1 MGFRVADVFN
11 QSTSVRSLIAF
22 LWRSQ
27 RQVKLSKLQINEE
40 APHTDAEMILSHQ
53 AVQQCVCRMWSMVQ
67 FNVGVSLKTKTTED
81 DLKGKQRR
89 TKTAAQSWAD
99 LIKTVTYCVTTA
111 HLTEACT
118 CFHNVCLNVHVNDA
132 LASAEV
138 TAETETQISDS
149 VYWKHEPQRTLTDWK
164 I

>member
-1 MGFRVADVFN
+1 MRLQDVIDG
-11 QSTSVRSLIAF
+11 S
-22 LWRSQ
+22 
-27 RQVKLSKLQINEE
+27 
-40 APHTDAEMILSHQ
+40 
-53 AVQQCVCRMWSMVQ
+53 VQ

-111 HLTEACT
+111 HPTEACT
-118 CFHNVCLNVHVNDA
+118 CFHNVRLNMHVDDA

-149 VYWKHEPQRTLTDWK
+149 VYWKHEPQRIPTDWK

>member
-1 MGFRVADVFN
+1 MRLQDVIDG
-11 QSTSVRSLIAF
+11 S
-22 LWRSQ
+22 
-27 RQVKLSKLQINEE
+27 
-40 APHTDAEMILSHQ
+40 
-53 AVQQCVCRMWSMVQ
+53 VQ

-111 HLTEACT
+111 HPTEACT

-132 LASAEV
+132 SASAQV
-138 TAETETQISDS
+138 TAETETQISDC
-149 VYWKHEPQRTLTDWK
+149 VLETWTTANTDRLK
-164 I
+164 DLAQSAVVC